1 MREELDVRVT
11 QNGKSRNYIAFA
23 AERLSPSTVEANLV
37 VVLRGSGVSVAKV
50 ISVAEV
56 VKTLVPG
63 LHQLNELLAEEKPR
77 KVVAQSAGEAGED
90 DSTMAGESEETTSET
105 VSVMRISLSK
115 SPAALSAGLPRGV
128 LLRTHSGYQ
137 AP

>member
-77 KVVAQSAGEAGED
+77 KVATPSTGED
-90 DSTMAGESEETTSET
+90 DSTMATEGEEATSHT

-115 SPAALSAGLPRGV
+115 SSEALSVGLPRGV
-128 LLRTHSGYQ
+128 LLCTHSGYQ